1 MLFVK
6 KKIIALIVLLMAFST
21 VVIASAQMVVGVK
34 KGDWIEYTVTTTG
47 TPPDSAHSIT
57 AARMEVLDVQ
67 GTTIQVN
74 ITSTYSNGT
83 QVSSPSTLNLAT
95 GQLIDNFIIP
105 AGLTTDSEFNSNMGT
120 MVRMKITG
128 TSQGTC
134 VGATRTVVTATNS
147 NNTYVWDQATG
158 VSVEGT
164 TTEPTYTMHTL
175 ATNTNMWTLP
185 SSTESS
191 PDMTLIYVAVIVIVV
206 IVVVAAIAVFAVRSR
221 KKRV

>member
-1 MLFVK
+1 MN
-6 KKIIALIVLLMAFST
+6 KKIVALIVLLMAFST
-21 VVIASAQMVVGVK
+21 IVIASAQIVVGVK

-83 QVSSPSTLNLAT
+83 QFSNPSTLNLAT

-105 AGLTTDSEFNSNMGT
+105 AGLTTGSEFNSNMGT
-120 MVRMKITG
+120 MVRMRITG

-134 VGATRTVVTATNS
+134 VGATRTVVNATQDG
-147 NNTYVWDQATG
+147 NTYVWDQATG
-158 VSVEGT
+158 VSVEGISEGT
-164 TTEPTYTMHTL
+164 YNGQPYTMHTL

-206 IVVVAAIAVFAVRSR
+206 IVVVAAVAVFAVRSR
-221 KKRV
+221 KK